1 MIVFPAVIVTA
12 CYYHVPLKNRDFTEF
27 LILIVTCG
35 SFFKK
40 IEKLWIFDG
49 FNYTYIFV
57 LFISTY

>member
-40 IEKLWIFDG
+40 IEKL
-49 FNYTYIFV
+49 
-57 LFISTY
+57 